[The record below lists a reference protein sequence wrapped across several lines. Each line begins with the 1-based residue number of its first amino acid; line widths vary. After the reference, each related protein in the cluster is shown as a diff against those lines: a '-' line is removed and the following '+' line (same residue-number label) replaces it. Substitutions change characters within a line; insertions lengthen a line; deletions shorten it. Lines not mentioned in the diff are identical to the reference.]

1 MLSGQVRDRRK
12 NGMKWL
18 WAVMV
23 VLILMLQVRL
33 WVGEGSFAQ
42 VWDLEKTIAEQKQE
56 NDLLAARNE
65 RLYAEVRNLRSGE
78 GAIQERARTNLG
90 LIAEGETFFLVVDP

>member
-1 MLSGQVRDRRK
+1 
-12 NGMKWL
+12 MKWL

-23 VLILMLQVRL
+23 VLVLLLQVRL
-33 WVGEGSFAQ
+33 WAGEGSFAQ
-42 VWDLEKTIAEQKQE
+42 VWSLEDTIATQRAE
-56 NDLLAARNE
+56 NAELGVRNE

-78 GAIQERARTNLG
+78 GAIEERARINLG